1 MPTKLALTLL
11 FSIPLFA
18 QYSPPTG
25 VGGTCAA
32 LAGDVS
38 GTCAANTVTH
48 VTTQSAGEATTLP
61 ASDAFVAAV
70 VASIN
75 PAISVQAATIAVL
88 SNTPAY
94 SNGTA
99 GVGATIT
106 ASTNGALT
114 VDAYT
119 VLLGDRILVKNQAS
133 TFQNG
138 VYTLTTLGDGSTHY
152 VLTRATDYNA
162 STNINYTGTIP
173 VLNGGTLAA
182 TGWNGPTNIATV
194 GTDAITYTQAAAA
207 NAGGPPGGNV
217 KASGNLTAGNS
228 LKGAGGKSLI
238 DTGLV
243 FGAVN
248 LPTPGATCTFS
259 TGATVCV
266 CTTTCTVTVPV
277 PSAGLQYCVMND
289 DNVATVIT
297 LSAIGSSSRYENQAR
312 TAYGTAATG
321 TLVSAGA
328 IKDFVC
334 LLGRDSTHYLF
345 ASGGGTWTAN

>member
-1 MPTKLALTLL
+1 
-11 FSIPLFA
+11 
-18 QYSPPTG
+18 
-25 VGGTCAA
+25 
-32 LAGDVS
+32 
-38 GTCAANTVTH
+38 
-48 VTTQSAGEATTLP
+48 
-61 ASDAFVAAV
+61 VAAV

-114 VDAYT
+114 VDGYT
-119 VLLGDRILVKNQAS
+119 VLLSDRILVKNQAS

-162 STNINYTGTIP
+162 SININYTGTIP

-217 KASGNLTAGNS
+217 KANGNLANFAFVE
-228 LKGAGGKSLI
+228 GAGGKSLQSVTSPNCA
-238 DTGLV
+238 DSNGQHVNYNSTTG
-243 FGAVN
+243 AI
-248 LPTPGATCTFS
+248 TCGTTAKVAPLAAGTSHTFS
-259 TGATVCV
+259 GPFDIYV
-266 CTTTCTVTVPV
+266 CTSTCAITVPV
-277 PSAGLQYCVMND
+277 PSAGVQYCVMND
-289 DNVATVIT
+289 DNVATVAT
-297 LSAIGSSSRYENQAR
+297 LAAIGSSARYENQAR
-312 TAYGTAATG
+312 TAYGTAGTG
-321 TLVSAGA
+321 TLVNAGA
-328 IKDFVC
+328 VKDFVC
-334 LLGRDSTHYLF
+334 LLGLDATHYLF
-345 ASGGGTWTAN
+345 ASGSGTWVAN